1 MLMPCETSRRPSS
14 TVWNVCSTCIADY
27 GSGFFSAMGNV
38 SHHVDYVS
46 SVPAVRAFF
55 YCVYGLVFAVGVSG
69 NALVCFV
76 VARQRAMHT
85 VTNLFIANLAL
96 SDILLCTLAVPFTPL
111 HQFVG
116 AWPLGSALCRMVPY
130 AQGVSVYV
138 SSFTLTAI
146 AVDRFFVIMHPFRG
160 RLRLP
165 VCGALI
171 VLIWVAGALLTLPYG
186 LFIGLTAD
194 GGSFC
199 EERWPSEESRRAFS
213 LCTSALQFGVP
224 FTVISFCYMRV
235 CCKLRERARA
245 KPGAK
250 SMQKEQLER
259 RRTRRTNRMLVS
271 MVVIFGACWLPLNL
285 YNLAIDFS
293 LRAASWQFANAF
305 FFLAHA
311 IAVSS
316 TCYNPFLYTWLNDSF
331 RKEFKAVLPCFSSRR
346 AELPPVRYVCSGD
359 AVKL

>member
-1 MLMPCETSRRPSS
+1 MAANRSGG
-14 TVWNVCSTCIADY
+14 DY
-27 GSGFFSAMGNV
+27 ISE
-38 SHHVDYVS
+38 
-46 SVPAVRAFF
+46 VPAVRAFF
-55 YCVYGLVFAVGVSG
+55 CCVYALVFIVGVSG

-76 VARQRAMHT
+76 VLRQRAMHT

-96 SDILLCTLAVPFTPL
+96 SDIMLCALAVPFTPL
-111 HQFVG
+111 HQFAGWSLG
-116 AWPLGSALCRMVPY
+116 AAVCRLVPY

-138 SSFTLTAI
+138 SSLTLTAI

-165 VCGALI
+165 LCGALI
-171 VLIWVAGALLTLPYG
+171 GFIWLAGGLLTLPYG
-186 LFIGLTAD
+186 LFMAAD
-194 GGSFC
+194 GARC
-199 EERWPSEESRRAFS
+199 EERWPSEQSRRAFS
-213 LCTSALQFGVP
+213 LCTSSLQFGLP
-224 FTVISFCYMRV
+224 FAVISFCYMRV

-250 SMQKEQLER
+250 SLQKEQFER

-271 MVVIFGACWLPLNL
+271 MVLIFGACWLPLNL
-285 YNLAIDFS
+285 YNLAVDFS
-293 LRAASWQFANAF
+293 EPARGWHFANAF

-331 RKEFKAVLPCFSSRR
+331 RKEFKAVLPCFARR
-346 AELPPVRYVCSGD
+346 RQQDDDAAQHGVRYVCATE
-359 AVKL
+359 AVRLRPDQL

>member
-1 MLMPCETSRRPSS
+1 
-14 TVWNVCSTCIADY
+14 
-27 GSGFFSAMGNV
+27 MGNV
-38 SHHVDYVS
+38 SHPVDYVS
-46 SVPAVRAFF
+46 GVPAVRAFF

-96 SDILLCTLAVPFTPL
+96 SDILLCP
-111 HQFVG
+111 
-116 AWPLGSALCRMVPY
+116 SLCRSHRCTSSS
-130 AQGVSVYV
+130 GVSVYV

-171 VLIWVAGALLTLPYG
+171 GLVWLAGALLTLPYG

-194 GGSFC
+194 GGAFC
-199 EERWPSEESRRAFS
+199 EERWPSEHSRRAFS
-213 LCTSALQFGVP
+213 LCTSALQFGLP
-224 FTVISFCYMRV
+224 FA
-235 CCKLRERARA
+235 LRERARA

-271 MVVIFGACWLPLNL
+271 MVAIFGACWLPLNL

-293 LRAASWQFANAF
+293 VRAASWQFANAF

-311 IAVSS
+311 IAMSS

-331 RKEFKAVLPCFSSRR
+331 RKEFKAVLPCFASRR
-346 AELPPVRYVCSGD
+346 AEPPAVRYVCSGD

>member
-1 MLMPCETSRRPSS
+1 MANATL
-14 TVWNVCSTCIADY
+14 
-27 GSGFFSAMGNV
+27 
-38 SHHVDYVS
+38 DYVS
-46 SVPAVRAFF
+46 GVPAVRAFF
-55 YCVYGLVFAVGVSG
+55 YCVYALVFAVGVSG

-76 VARQRAMHT
+76 VARQRSMHT

-96 SDILLCTLAVPFTPL
+96 SDILLCALAVPFTPL

-116 AWPLGSALCRMVPY
+116 AWPLGAALCRLVPF

-146 AVDRFFVIMHPFRG
+146 AVDRFFVIMHPFRS

-165 VCGALI
+165 LCGALI
-171 VLIWVAGALLTLPYG
+171 ALIWLAGALLTLPYG
-186 LFIGLTAD
+186 LFMGLTAD
-194 GGSFC
+194 GAFC
-199 EERWPSEESRRAFS
+199 EERWPSERSRRAFS
-213 LCTSALQFGVP
+213 LCTSSLQFGLP
-224 FTVISFCYMRV
+224 FAVVSFCYLRV

-250 SMQKEQLER
+250 SLQREQFER

-285 YNLAIDFS
+285 YNLAVDFS
-293 LRAASWQFANAF
+293 VPAARWQFANAF

-311 IAVSS
+311 VAMSS

-331 RKEFKAVLPCFSSRR
+331 RKEFKAVLPCFARP
-346 AELPPVRYVCSGD
+346 AEPPPPPPVRYVCSSD
-359 AVKL
+359 AVKLPEQQL

>member
-1 MLMPCETSRRPSS
+1 MSNASQP
-14 TVWNVCSTCIADY
+14 
-27 GSGFFSAMGNV
+27 
-38 SHHVDYVS
+38 VDYVS
-46 SVPAVRAFF
+46 GVPAVRAFF
-55 YCVYGLVFAVGVSG
+55 YCVYALVFAVGISG

-96 SDILLCTLAVPFTPL
+96 SDILLCALAVPFTPL

-116 AWPLGSALCRMVPY
+116 AWPLGAALCRLVPY

-146 AVDRFFVIMHPFRG
+146 AVDRFVVIMHPFRG

-165 VCGALI
+165 VCGAL
-171 VLIWVAGALLTLPYG
+171 VGLVWLAGGLLTLPYG
-186 LFIGLTAD
+186 LFIGL
-194 GGSFC
+194 GGGFC
-199 EERWPSEESRRAFS
+199 EERWPSERSRRAFS
-213 LCTSALQFGVP
+213 LCTSALQFGLP
-224 FTVISFCYMRV
+224 FAVISFCYMRV
-235 CCKLRERARA
+235 CCKLGARARA

-250 SMQKEQLER
+250 SAQREQLER

-271 MVVIFGACWLPLNL
+271 MVAIFGACWLPLNL
-285 YNLAIDFS
+285 YNLAVDFS
-293 LRAASWQFANAF
+293 VRAASWQFANAF

-311 IAVSS
+311 IAMSS

-331 RKEFKAVLPCFSSRR
+331 RKEFKAVLPCFASRR
-346 AELPPVRYVCSGD
+346 AEAPAVRYVCSGD